1 MTQQRSTTP
10 QSSDRVRCHIHVVS
24 RSEFLRIWKTSGYST
39 ESSNVLDSG
48 LTSFIE
54 EPKTFATE
62 AAFLAEHA
70 RLEQLVKAVAPS
82 ASVETLYYAAGEEI
96 PRYSRNS

>member
-1 MTQQRSTTP
+1 M
-10 QSSDRVRCHIHVVS
+10 VS

-82 ASVETLYYAAGEEI
+82 ASVETLYYAAGGG
-96 PRYSRNS
+96 NSKILAKLLSTSVGLTTKESCQ